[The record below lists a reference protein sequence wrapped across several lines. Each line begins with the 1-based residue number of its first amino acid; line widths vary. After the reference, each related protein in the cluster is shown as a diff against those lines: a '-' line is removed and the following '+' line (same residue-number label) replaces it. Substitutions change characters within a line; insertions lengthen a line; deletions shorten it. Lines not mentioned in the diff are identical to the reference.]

1 MYIYIYG
8 TLSSIATAVNL
19 LLKSCMVLWVEKVWG
34 WLTIA
39 SEVSRLSA
47 CPFHCGTSSIP
58 WFLLG
63 LAFGFLAAALF
74 FGFLLV
80 IWIFRSELG
89 LLVVA
94 RPVRSSHSSRLARYL
109 E

>member
-1 MYIYIYG
+1 M
-8 TLSSIATAVNL
+8 TAVNL
-19 LLKSCMVLWVEKVWG
+19 LLKSCMFFWVDKVWD

-63 LAFGFLAAALF
+63 LVFGFLSAFLF

-80 IWIFRSELG
+80 LWFFRSELS
-89 LLVVA
+89 LLVAA
-94 RPVRSSHSSRLARYL
+94 RPVRPSHSSRLARYL